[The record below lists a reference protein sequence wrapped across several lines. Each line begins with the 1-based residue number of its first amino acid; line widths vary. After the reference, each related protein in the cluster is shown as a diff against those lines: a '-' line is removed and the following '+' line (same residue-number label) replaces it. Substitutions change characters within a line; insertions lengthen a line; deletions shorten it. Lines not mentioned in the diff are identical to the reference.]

1 MNPENMNS
9 NDRCPRIDGYL
20 LTEELYASAKT
31 LVYRGIQLKDTL
43 PVVLKLLRSDRPSMQ
58 DLLHL
63 RNHYTITK
71 NLDLAG
77 IVPPLSLES
86 FGNGF
91 VLVMPDD
98 RSKALSE
105 YIALRSLNLA
115 DCLAIAIQLAEILHD
130 LHQQRV
136 IHKDIKPAN
145 ILLHP
150 ESKQIK
156 LIDFS
161 LASLL
166 PKETAEIVSPN
177 VLEGTLAYISPEQTG
192 RMNRGIDYR
201 TDFYALGVTLFEL
214 FSGQLPFLSD
224 DPLELLHCHI
234 AKPAPLVCELNPEIP
249 LAIAQIIFKLM
260 AKNAEDRYQSAL
272 GLKYDLEF
280 SLNQFNATGTI
291 PSLEIA
297 TRDRSDRFTI
307 PEKLYGREA
316 EVSALLAAFERVS
329 SSSSAAEMLL
339 VAGFSGVGK
348 TAVVNEVHKPI
359 VKQRGYFIKG
369 KFDQFNRNIPF
380 SGFVQAFRDLIGQL
394 LHESDRQLA
403 HWKTKILEAVGE
415 NGQVAIEVIPE
426 LELIIGHQPAAIEL
440 SATAAQN
447 RFNNL
452 FQKFIQ
458 VFTTSQPLTIFL
470 DDLQWA
476 DSASLNLLQLLM
488 QDVGHLLILGAYRDN
503 EVSLAHPFMLTV
515 NSLKQAGVKIE
526 TIALQPLSQADINQL
541 VADTLSCDRA
551 YAKPL
556 TDLVYLKTQGNP
568 FFTTQFLKTLHQEG
582 FIQFQVVDESS
593 QGGWQC
599 DLSQIKLQSL
609 TDDVVAFMAQ
619 QLQKLPQNT
628 QAMLKLAACIGSQ
641 FDLQTLAIVSERSPI
656 DTATALWRALA
667 EGLIVPLNQIYKF
680 FQMDSEVVRENP
692 SGFQIDDSSSC
703 SYRFLHDR
711 VQQAAYSLIPD
722 SQKEVVHLNIGRLLL
737 ARTPRSDRELPQFQ
751 IVNQLNRGISLIG
764 DSGEREELAYLNWR
778 AGAKARSATA
788 YEAAMSY
795 LDTGLQLLSAQS
807 WQNQYAL
814 SLGLHQLTVEVAYL
828 AHNYDRMATI
838 MAIGLQ
844 NARNHLDRAKFYE
857 IQILALVAQNQVKA
871 AVDYARKILS
881 IFGVSFPKNL
891 SKLRTILGFLATL
904 YRMAGKSPQN
914 LLKLPAMSDP
924 YKLTACNLLN
934 AMGAAS
940 ASGMPEILPFMT
952 FIGLSLYLRYGNI
965 PKSSMAYTI
974 YGYLL
979 CERLGRIDQGYA
991 IGKTA
996 IALCHQTS
1004 SRAALAPTLFLW
1016 QRFIAYRK
1024 ESLRDLSPIL
1034 LEAYQVSLEVGDIE
1048 YAAYSLCVYFTQAYW
1063 TGQNLMDLQRDA
1075 IASRAALQKLKQ
1087 RAMTDVF
1094 ALNCQGLE
1102 NLITETEDVCQLVG
1116 QFFDETAIDSS
1127 DRQLQVQTSF
1137 RKLHLAF
1144 LFARPELALEQIAII
1159 EMRLESIDGTFIK
1172 TLLYFYDALIRLAL
1186 YPHLGKAE
1194 QRQSLTK
1201 VKTDIKLLTKLAKS
1215 APMNYQHKLLLVEAE
1230 NLRVLGKP
1238 SQAGELYDRAIA
1250 GAKENDYT
1258 QEEAL
1263 ANELAAKFYLDLGR
1277 EKIAQVYMVE
1287 AYYGYIRWG
1296 ATTKVNDLA
1305 TRYPQLLASV
1315 LQNAPAPDFLA
1326 KSSSLTT
1333 SGVLATLDLATILN
1347 ASQSISS
1354 EIELDKL
1361 LGTLL
1366 NIAIVNA
1373 GAEKCVL
1380 LLQVEDELQIAALG
1394 TSGQQ
1399 PQILSTPVSLELSQ
1413 DVAKSLVNWVK
1424 RSLEP
1429 LVLADARENTQFAS
1443 DRYIIQHQPKSI
1455 LCTPILKQGKLLGV
1469 LYLENNLTVGAFT
1482 SDRIAV
1488 LNHLSTQAAISLDN
1502 SRILYEIQKSKLDL
1516 QQSNAF
1522 LEAQREASPDGI
1534 LVIDKNRR
1542 VSAYNHGF
1550 TEIWGIP
1557 QQILDTNDDY
1567 QLLGFVLDRLD
1578 RSEEFLKKV
1587 EYLYE
1592 HPQEDS
1598 FDEINLKNG
1607 QILER
1612 ASTSVI
1618 LPSGEHC
1625 GRIWS
1630 FRDIS
1635 DRKAAEAQLHDQARL
1650 LEEYSQ
1656 TLEQKVEERTQ
1667 ELSQTL
1673 ADLQTA
1679 QAELIQSEKMAALG
1693 QLTASIAHEI
1703 NTPLGVI
1710 RAAASS
1716 IISAFQSSLQKFPE
1730 LIQSLSPQQQAAFLK
1745 LVNTSLQNQQILST
1759 KEERKLR
1766 RQIEAFLDSQGIDN
1780 SENIA
1785 MQLTLMQ
1792 TGDDLPFYAPILQVD
1807 NSSEILEVAYN
1818 MVLQYQFTNNIQQEV
1833 DRAAKI
1839 VFALKTY
1846 SHRSESGEKSLTQ
1859 ISDGIEIALTLYQSR
1874 LKQGIEVIRKYEP
1887 VPYLLC
1893 DPDALTQVWVNLID
1907 NAIYAIGKAG
1917 TLEIAIAPQAG
1928 QAIVEITNSGAKIP
1942 DEVLPRLFEP
1952 FFTTKPR
1959 GEGSGLGLDIVRQ
1972 IVQKHDGEIQVQRQ
1986 SGRTTFAVMLPL
1998 SRSMGV
2004 ADVK

>member
-1 MNPENMNS
+1 MNSQNMNS
-9 NDRCPRIDGYL
+9 SDRCPWIKGYL
-20 LTEELYASAKT
+20 LTEKLYASVKT
-31 LVYRGIQLKDTL
+31 SVYRGIQLKDTQ

-86 FGNGF
+86 YGNGF

-98 RSKALSE
+98 RSMALSE
-105 YIALRSLNLA
+105 YIALHSLNLA
-115 DCLAIAIQLAEILHD
+115 ECLAIAIQLAEILHD

-177 VLEGTLAYISPEQTG
+177 ILEGTLAYISPEQTG

-214 FSGQLPFLSD
+214 FSGQLPFPSD

-234 AKPAPLVCELNPEIP
+234 AKPAPLVCELKPEIP

-316 EVSALLAAFERVS
+316 EVSSLLAAFERVS
-329 SSSSAAEMLL
+329 VGVSADSSAGAAEMIL

-426 LELIIGHQPAAIEL
+426 LELIIGHQPAALEL
-440 SATAAQN
+440 SASAAQN

-476 DSASLNLLQLLM
+476 DSASLSLLQLLM
-488 QDVGHLLILGAYRDN
+488 QDMGHLLILGAYRDN

-515 NSLKQAGVKIE
+515 NSLKQAGIKIE
-526 TIALQPLSQADINQL
+526 TIALQPLTQANINQL

-582 FIQFQVVDESS
+582 FIQFHVVDESS

-641 FDLQTLAIVSERSPI
+641 FDLQTLAIVSERSQI
-656 DTATALWRALA
+656 DTATTLWKALA

-680 FQMDSEVVRENP
+680 FQMDSEVVQENS
-692 SGFQIDDSSSC
+692 SGFPIDDSSSC

-722 SQKEVVHLNIGRLLL
+722 SQKEVVHLNIGRLLF
-737 ARTPRSDRELPQFQ
+737 ARTSRSDRELPQFQ

-788 YEAAMSY
+788 YEAAMNY

-814 SLGLHQLTVEVAYL
+814 TLGLHQLTVEVAYL
-828 AHNYDRMATI
+828 AHNYDRMAII

-857 IQILALVAQNQVKA
+857 TQILALVAQNQVRA

-904 YRMAGKSPQN
+904 YRMAGKSPQD

-991 IGKTA
+991 IGKAA

-1004 SRAALAPTLFLW
+1004 SKEALAPTLFLW

-1024 ESLRDLSPIL
+1024 EPLRDLSPIL

-1075 IASRAALQKLKQ
+1075 IASRATLQKLKQ
-1087 RAMTDVF
+1087 SSMIDVF

-1116 QFFDETAIDSS
+1116 QFFDETAIASS

-1144 LFARPELALEQIAII
+1144 LFDRPELALEQVAII
-1159 EMRLESIDGTFIK
+1159 ETRLESIDGTFIK
-1172 TLLYFYDALIRLAL
+1172 TLLYFYDALVRLAL

-1194 QRQSLTK
+1194 QRQALTK
-1201 VKTDIKLLTKLAKS
+1201 VKTDIKLLTKFAKS

-1250 GAKENDYT
+1250 GAKENEYT

-1296 ATTKVNDLA
+1296 APAKVNDLA

-1354 EIELDKL
+1354 EIEQDKL
-1361 LGTLL
+1361 LGALL

-1380 LLQVEDELQIAALG
+1380 LLQVEEELQIAALG

-1399 PQILSTPVSLELSQ
+1399 PQILSAPVSLELSQ
-1413 DVAKSLVNWVK
+1413 DVARSLVNWVK

-1488 LNHLSTQAAISLDN
+1488 LNYLSTQAAISLDN
-1502 SRILYEIQKSKLDL
+1502 SRILYESQQSKLDL

-1522 LEAQREASPDGI
+1522 LEAQREASLDGI

-1578 RSEEFLKKV
+1578 QPEEFLKKV

-1635 DRKAAEAQLHDQARL
+1635 DRKASEAQLHNQARL

-1716 IISAFQSSLQKFPE
+1716 IVAAFQNSLQKFPE

-1780 SENIA
+1780 AENIA

-1792 TGDDLPFYAPILQVD
+1792 TGDDLPVYESILQVD
-1807 NSSEILEVAYN
+1807 NSAEILEVAYN
-1818 MVLQYQFTNNIQQEV
+1818 MVLPSQY
-1833 DRAAKI
+1833 KI
-1839 VFALKTY
+1839 R
-1846 SHRSESGEKSLTQ
+1846 HQ
-1859 ISDGIEIALTLYQSR
+1859 
-1874 LKQGIEVIRKYEP
+1874 
-1887 VPYLLC
+1887 
-1893 DPDALTQVWVNLID
+1893 
-1907 NAIYAIGKAG
+1907 
-1917 TLEIAIAPQAG
+1917 
-1928 QAIVEITNSGAKIP
+1928 
-1942 DEVLPRLFEP
+1942 
-1952 FFTTKPR
+1952 
-1959 GEGSGLGLDIVRQ
+1959 
-1972 IVQKHDGEIQVQRQ
+1972 
-1986 SGRTTFAVMLPL
+1986 
-1998 SRSMGV
+1998 
-2004 ADVK
+2004 

>member
-1 MNPENMNS
+1 M
-9 NDRCPRIDGYL
+9 
-20 LTEELYASAKT
+20 
-31 LVYRGIQLKDTL
+31 
-43 PVVLKLLRSDRPSMQ
+43 
-58 DLLHL
+58 
-63 RNHYTITK
+63 
-71 NLDLAG
+71 
-77 IVPPLSLES
+77 
-86 FGNGF
+86 
-91 VLVMPDD
+91 
-98 RSKALSE
+98 
-105 YIALRSLNLA
+105 
-115 DCLAIAIQLAEILHD
+115 
-130 LHQQRV
+130 
-136 IHKDIKPAN
+136 
-145 ILLHP
+145 
-150 ESKQIK
+150 
-156 LIDFS
+156 
-161 LASLL
+161 
-166 PKETAEIVSPN
+166 
-177 VLEGTLAYISPEQTG
+177 
-192 RMNRGIDYR
+192 
-201 TDFYALGVTLFEL
+201 
-214 FSGQLPFLSD
+214 
-224 DPLELLHCHI
+224 
-234 AKPAPLVCELNPEIP
+234 
-249 LAIAQIIFKLM
+249 
-260 AKNAEDRYQSAL
+260 
-272 GLKYDLEF
+272 
-280 SLNQFNATGTI
+280 
-291 PSLEIA
+291 
-297 TRDRSDRFTI
+297 
-307 PEKLYGREA
+307 
-316 EVSALLAAFERVS
+316 
-329 SSSSAAEMLL
+329 
-339 VAGFSGVGK
+339 
-348 TAVVNEVHKPI
+348 
-359 VKQRGYFIKG
+359 
-369 KFDQFNRNIPF
+369 
-380 SGFVQAFRDLIGQL
+380 QAFRDLIGQL

-426 LELIIGHQPAAIEL
+426 LELIIGHQPAALEL
-440 SATAAQN
+440 SASAAQN

-476 DSASLNLLQLLM
+476 DSASLSLLQLLM
-488 QDVGHLLILGAYRDN
+488 QDMGHLLILGAYRDN
-503 EVSLAHPFMLTV
+503 EVSLAHPLMLTV
-515 NSLKQAGVKIE
+515 NSLKQAGIKIE

-582 FIQFQVVDESS
+582 FIQFHVIDESS

-628 QAMLKLAACIGSQ
+628 QAILKLAACIGSQ
-641 FDLQTLAIVSERSPI
+641 FDLQTLAIVSERSQM
-656 DTATALWRALA
+656 DTATTLWKALA

-680 FQMDSEVVRENP
+680 FQMDSEVVQENS
-692 SGFQIDDSSSC
+692 SGFPIDDSSSC

-737 ARTPRSDRELPQFQ
+737 ARTSRSDRKLPQFQ

-788 YEAAMSY
+788 YEAAMNY

-828 AHNYDRMATI
+828 AHNYDRMAII

-857 IQILALVAQNQVKA
+857 TQILALVAQNQVRA

-904 YRMAGKSPQN
+904 YRMAGKSPQD

-924 YKLTACNLLN
+924 YKLTACNILN

-979 CERLGRIDQGYA
+979 CERLGRINQGYA
-991 IGKTA
+991 IGKAA

-1024 ESLRDLSPIL
+1024 EPLRDLSPIL

-1063 TGQNLMDLQRDA
+1063 AGQNLMDLQRDA

-1087 RAMTDVF
+1087 RSMIDVL

-1102 NLITETEDVCQLVG
+1102 NLITETEDVCKLVG
-1116 QFFDETAIDSS
+1116 QFFDETAIASS
-1127 DRQLQVQTSF
+1127 DHQLQVQTSF
-1137 RKLHLAF
+1137 RKLHLAL
-1144 LFARPELALEQIAII
+1144 LFDRPELALEQIAII
-1159 EMRLESIDGTFIK
+1159 EKRLESIDGTFLK

-1186 YPHLGKAE
+1186 YPNLGKAE
-1194 QRQSLTK
+1194 QREAFTK
-1201 VKTDIKLLTKLAKS
+1201 VKTDIKLLTKFAKS

-1230 NLRVLGKP
+1230 NLRVLGKS

-1296 ATTKVNDLA
+1296 ATAKVNDLA

-1315 LQNAPAPDFLA
+1315 LQNVSAPDFLA

-1354 EIELDKL
+1354 EIELDQL
-1361 LGTLL
+1361 LETLL

-1380 LLQVEDELQIAALG
+1380 LLQVEEELQIAALG
-1394 TSGQQ
+1394 ISGQQ
-1399 PQILSTPVSLELSQ
+1399 PQILSTPISLELSQ
-1413 DVAKSLVNWVK
+1413 DVARSLVNWVK

-1455 LCTPILKQGKLLGV
+1455 LCIPILKQGKLLGV

-1488 LNHLSTQAAISLDN
+1488 LNYLSTQAAISLDN
-1502 SRILYEIQKSKLDL
+1502 SRILYEIQQSKLDL

-1542 VSAYNHGF
+1542 VSAYNNGF
-1550 TEIWGIP
+1550 TEIWDIP
-1557 QQILDTNDDY
+1557 QRILDTNDDY
-1567 QLLGFVLDRLD
+1567 QLLGFVLERLD
-1578 RSEEFLKKV
+1578 QPEEFLKKV

-1635 DRKAAEAQLHDQARL
+1635 DRKVAEIQLHDQARL

-1716 IISAFQSSLQKFPE
+1716 IVAAFQNSLQKFPE

-1745 LVNTSLQNQQILST
+1745 LVNTSLQNQQTLST

-1766 RQIEAFLDSQGIDN
+1766 RQIEAFLESQGIDN

-1792 TGDDLPFYAPILQVD
+1792 IGDDLPVYESILQVD
-1807 NSSEILEVAYN
+1807 NSTEILEVAYN

-1846 SHRSESGEKSLTQ
+1846 SHRSESGEKSPTQ

-1887 VPYLLC
+1887 VPDLIC

-1907 NAIYAIGKAG
+1907 NAIYAIGKTG
-1917 TLEIAIAPQAG
+1917 TLEIAIASQAG
-1928 QAIVEITNSGAKIP
+1928 QIVVEITNSGAAIP
-1942 DEVLPRLFEP
+1942 DEIMSRLFEP

-1972 IVQKHDGEIQVQRQ
+1972 IVQKHGGDIQVSSQIGKTKF
-1986 SGRTTFAVMLPL
+1986 SISLPL
-1998 SRSMGV
+1998 
-2004 ADVK
+2004 AAICDVVG

>member
-1 MNPENMNS
+1 MNS
-9 NDRCPRIDGYL
+9 SDRFPRIDGYL

-86 FGNGF
+86 YGNGF

-98 RSKALSE
+98 RSMALSE
-105 YIALRSLNLA
+105 YIALHSLNLA
-115 DCLAIAIQLAEILHD
+115 ECLAIAIQLAEILHD

-145 ILLHP
+145 ILLQP
-150 ESKQIK
+150 ESKQIR

-214 FSGQLPFLSD
+214 FSGQLPFPSD

-234 AKPAPLVCELNPEIP
+234 AKPAPLVCELKPEIP

-316 EVSALLAAFERVS
+316 EVSALLAAFDRVS
-329 SSSSAAEMLL
+329 QGSAELML

-380 SGFVQAFRDLIGQL
+380 SGFVQAFRDLIGHL

-426 LELIIGHQPAAIEL
+426 LELIIGHQPAALEL
-440 SATAAQN
+440 SASAAQN

-515 NSLKQAGVKIE
+515 NSLKQSGVRIN
-526 TIALQPLSQADINQL
+526 TIALHPLSQTDINQL
-541 VADTLSCDRA
+541 VADTLSCDLA

-582 FIQFQVVDESS
+582 FIQFHVVDESS

-599 DLSQIKLQSL
+599 DLSQIKFQSL
-609 TDDVVAFMAQ
+609 TNDVVAFMAQ
-619 QLQKLPQNT
+619 QLQKLPQTT

-656 DTATALWRALA
+656 ETAAALWRALA

-737 ARTPRSDRELPQFQ
+737 ARTPRRDRELPQFQ
-751 IVNQLNRGISLIG
+751 IVNQLNRGISLIS

-778 AGAKARSATA
+778 AGEKARSATA
-788 YEAAMSY
+788 YEAAMNY

-807 WQNQYAL
+807 WQNQYVL

-828 AHNYDRMATI
+828 AHNYDRMATVL
-838 MAIGLQ
+838 AIGLQ
-844 NARNHLDRAKFYE
+844 NTRNHLDRAKFYE
-857 IQILALVAQNQVKA
+857 TQILALVAQNQVRA

-881 IFGVSFPKNL
+881 IFGVRFPKNL

-904 YRMAGKSPQN
+904 YRMAGKSPQD

-924 YKLTACNLLN
+924 YKLTACNILN

-940 ASGMPEILPFMT
+940 SSGMPEILPFMT
-952 FIGLSLYLRYGNI
+952 FIGLSLYLHYGNI

-991 IGKTA
+991 IGKAA

-1004 SRAALAPTLFLW
+1004 SKAALAPTLFLW

-1024 ESLRDLSPIL
+1024 ERLRDLSPIL

-1048 YAAYSLCVYFTQAYW
+1048 YAAYSLCVYYTQAYW

-1087 RAMTDVF
+1087 SSMIDVL

-1127 DRQLQVQTSF
+1127 DRQLQVQASF

-1144 LFARPELALEQIAII
+1144 LFDRPRLALEQIAII
-1159 EMRLESIDGTFIK
+1159 EKRLESIDGTFIK
-1172 TLLYFYDALIRLAL
+1172 TLLYFYDALVRLAL

-1194 QRQSLTK
+1194 QRQALTK
-1201 VKTDIKLLTKLAKS
+1201 VKTDIKLLAKLAKS
-1215 APMNYQHKLLLVEAE
+1215 APLNYQHKLLLVEAE

-1250 GAKENDYT
+1250 GAKENEYT

-1277 EKIAQVYMVE
+1277 DKIAQVYMVE

-1296 ATTKVNDLA
+1296 APAKVNDLV

-1315 LQNAPAPDFLA
+1315 LQNAPATDFLA

-1333 SGVLATLDLATILN
+1333 SGLLATLDLATILN

-1354 EIELDKL
+1354 EIELDQL

-1380 LLQVEDELQIAALG
+1380 LLQVEEELKIAALA

-1399 PQILSTPVSLELSQ
+1399 PQILSTPISLELSQ
-1413 DVAKSLVNWVK
+1413 DVARSLVNWVK

-1488 LNHLSTQAAISLDN
+1488 LNYLSTQAAISLDN
-1502 SRILYEIQKSKLDL
+1502 SRILYESQQSKLDL

-1557 QQILDTNDDY
+1557 PHILDTNDDY

-1578 RSEEFLKKV
+1578 QPEEFLKEV

-1656 TLEQKVEERTQ
+1656 TLEQKVEKRTQ

-1745 LVNTSLQNQQILST
+1745 LVNTSLHNQQILST

-1792 TGDDLPFYAPILQVD
+1792 TVDDLPVYESILQVD
-1807 NSSEILEVAYN
+1807 NSVEILEVAYN

-1846 SHRSESGEKSLTQ
+1846 SHRSESGEKSPTQ

-1887 VPYLLC
+1887 VPDLIC
-1893 DPDALTQVWVNLID
+1893 DPDSLTQVWVNLID

-1917 TLEIAIAPQAG
+1917 TLEIVIAPQAG

-1942 DEVLPRLFEP
+1942 DEILPRLFEP

-1972 IVQKHDGEIQVQRQ
+1972 IVQKHGGDIQVSSQIGKTKFIV
-1986 SGRTTFAVMLPL
+1986 SLPL
-1998 SRSMGV
+1998 
-2004 ADVK
+2004 AAICDVVG

>member
-1 MNPENMNS
+1 
-9 NDRCPRIDGYL
+9 
-20 LTEELYASAKT
+20 
-31 LVYRGIQLKDTL
+31 
-43 PVVLKLLRSDRPSMQ
+43 
-58 DLLHL
+58 
-63 RNHYTITK
+63 
-71 NLDLAG
+71 
-77 IVPPLSLES
+77 
-86 FGNGF
+86 
-91 VLVMPDD
+91 
-98 RSKALSE
+98 
-105 YIALRSLNLA
+105 
-115 DCLAIAIQLAEILHD
+115 
-130 LHQQRV
+130 
-136 IHKDIKPAN
+136 
-145 ILLHP
+145 
-150 ESKQIK
+150 
-156 LIDFS
+156 
-161 LASLL
+161 
-166 PKETAEIVSPN
+166 
-177 VLEGTLAYISPEQTG
+177 
-192 RMNRGIDYR
+192 
-201 TDFYALGVTLFEL
+201 
-214 FSGQLPFLSD
+214 
-224 DPLELLHCHI
+224 
-234 AKPAPLVCELNPEIP
+234 
-249 LAIAQIIFKLM
+249 
-260 AKNAEDRYQSAL
+260 
-272 GLKYDLEF
+272 
-280 SLNQFNATGTI
+280 
-291 PSLEIA
+291 
-297 TRDRSDRFTI
+297 
-307 PEKLYGREA
+307 
-316 EVSALLAAFERVS
+316 
-329 SSSSAAEMLL
+329 
-339 VAGFSGVGK
+339 
-348 TAVVNEVHKPI
+348 
-359 VKQRGYFIKG
+359 
-369 KFDQFNRNIPF
+369 
-380 SGFVQAFRDLIGQL
+380 VQAFRDLIGQL

-426 LELIIGHQPAAIEL
+426 LELIIGHQPAALEL
-440 SATAAQN
+440 SASAAQN

-476 DSASLNLLQLLM
+476 DSASLSLLQLLM

-503 EVSLAHPFMLTV
+503 EVSLVHPFMLTV

-541 VADTLSCDRA
+541 VADTLSCDLA

-582 FIQFQVVDESS
+582 FIQFHVVDESS

-628 QAMLKLAACIGSQ
+628 QSMLKLAACIGSQ

-656 DTATALWRALA
+656 ETAAALWRALA

-751 IVNQLNRGISLIG
+751 IVNQLNRGISLIE
-764 DSGEREELAYLNWR
+764 DSGEREQLAYLNWR
-778 AGAKARSATA
+778 AGEKARSATA
-788 YEAAMSY
+788 YEAAMNY

-807 WQNQYAL
+807 WQNQYVL
-814 SLGLHQLTVEVAYL
+814 SLGLHQLAVEVAYL
-828 AHNYDRMATI
+828 ANAYDHMATI

-857 IQILALVAQNQVKA
+857 TQILALVAQNQVRA

-891 SKLRTILGFLATL
+891 SKMRTILGFLATL
-904 YRMAGKSPQN
+904 YRMAGKSPQD
-914 LLKLPAMSDP
+914 LLKLPTMSDP

-991 IGKTA
+991 IGKAA
-996 IALCHQTS
+996 IALCHETF

-1094 ALNCQGLE
+1094 ALNCQSLE

-1116 QFFDETAIDSS
+1116 QFFDETAIASS
-1127 DRQLQVQTSF
+1127 DRQLQAQTSF
-1137 RKLHLAF
+1137 RKLHLAL
-1144 LFARPELALEQIAII
+1144 LFDRPELALEQIAII
-1159 EMRLESIDGTFIK
+1159 EARLESIDGTFIK
-1172 TLLYFYDALIRLAL
+1172 TLLYFYDALVRLVL

-1194 QRQSLTK
+1194 QRQALAK

-1296 ATTKVNDLA
+1296 ATAKVDDLV
-1305 TRYPQLLASV
+1305 TRYPKLLASIQ
-1315 LQNAPAPDFLA
+1315 QNPPVPDFLA
-1326 KSSSLTT
+1326 KSSSHTT
-1333 SGVLATLDLATILN
+1333 TGVLATLDLATILN

-1361 LGTLL
+1361 LGKLL

-1380 LLQVEDELQIAALG
+1380 LLQVEEELQIAALG

-1399 PQILSTPVSLELSQ
+1399 PQILSTPISLELSQ
-1413 DVAKSLVNWVK
+1413 DVARSLVNWVK

-1488 LNHLSTQAAISLDN
+1488 LNHLSIQAAISLDN
-1502 SRILYEIQKSKLDL
+1502 SRFLYESQQSKLDL

-1550 TEIWGIP
+1550 AELWGIP
-1557 QQILDTNDDY
+1557 QRILDTNDDY

-1578 RSEEFLKKV
+1578 QPEEFLKKV
-1587 EYLYE
+1587 EYLYK
-1592 HPQEDS
+1592 HPQEAS

-1607 QILER
+1607 QFLER

-1635 DRKAAEAQLHDQARL
+1635 EKKRTEAALKASELELRSLFLGMDDVVFVVDRNGKYLKIAPTNADKLYLPPDILISKGIQEVFPLEQAEQFLSVIRNTLNNQQTQEYEYSLSIQDREFWFSARCSPLTEQTVIWVARDISDRKAAEVQLKQQAQQ
-1650 LEEYSQ
+1650 LEEYTQ
-1656 TLEQKVEERTQ
+1656 TLGQKVEERTQ
-1667 ELSQTL
+1667 ELSEAL
-1673 ADLQTA
+1673 VNLQTT
-1679 QAELIQSEKMAALG
+1679 QNELILSEKMAALG

-1745 LVNTSLQNQQILST
+1745 LVNTSLQNQQTLST

-1766 RQIEAFLDSQGIDN
+1766 RQIEAFLESQGIVN

-1792 TGDDLPFYAPILQVD
+1792 TGDDLPVYESILQVD
-1807 NSSEILEVAYN
+1807 NSAEILEVAYN

-1887 VPYLLC
+1887 VPDIIC

-1917 TLEIAIAPQAG
+1917 TLEIAIATQAE
-1928 QAIVEITNSGAKIP
+1928 QVMVEITNSGTKIP
-1942 DEVLPRLFEP
+1942 DEIMPRLFEP

-1972 IVQKHDGEIQVQRQ
+1972 IVQKHDGEIQVQSR
-1986 SGRTTFAVMLPL
+1986 SGRTTFTVRLPL

>member
-1 MNPENMNS
+1 VNPQKMNS
-9 NDRCPRIDGYL
+9 SDRFPRIDGYL
-20 LTEELYASAKT
+20 LTEELHASAKT
-31 LVYRGIQLKDTL
+31 IVYQGIQLKDTL

-71 NLDLAG
+71 NLNLAG

-86 FGNGF
+86 YGNGF

-98 RSKALSE
+98 RSTALSE
-105 YIALRSLNLA
+105 YIALHSLNLA
-115 DCLAIAIQLAEILHD
+115 DCLEIAIQLAEILHD
-130 LHQQRV
+130 LHQQHV

-145 ILLHP
+145 ILLQP

-166 PKETAEIVSPN
+166 PKETAEIASPN

-214 FSGQLPFLSD
+214 FSGQLPFPSD

-234 AKPAPLVCELNPEIP
+234 AKPAPLVCELKPEIP

-272 GLKYDLEF
+272 GLKYDLEL

-316 EVSALLAAFERVS
+316 EVSTLLAAFERVS
-329 SSSSAAEMLL
+329 SSAAEMML

-394 LHESDRQLA
+394 LHESDRQLS

-426 LELIIGHQPAAIEL
+426 LELIIGHQPAALEL

-476 DSASLNLLQLLM
+476 DSASLSLLQLLM
-488 QDVGHLLILGAYRDN
+488 QDVGALLILGAYRDN

-515 NSLKQAGVKIE
+515 NSLKQVGVKIE

-541 VADTLSCDRA
+541 VADTLSCDLA

-568 FFTTQFLKTLHQEG
+568 FFTTQFLKTLYQEG
-582 FIQFQVVDESS
+582 FIQFQVVNESN

-599 DLSQIKLQSL
+599 DLSQIKFQSL

-619 QLQKLPQNT
+619 QLQRLPQTT

-656 DTATALWRALA
+656 ETATTLWQALA

-680 FQMDSEVVRENP
+680 FQMDSEVVQENS
-692 SGFQIDDSSSC
+692 SGFPIDDSSSC

-751 IVNQLNRGISLIG
+751 IVNQLNRGISLIS

-778 AGAKARSATA
+778 AGEKARSATA
-788 YEAAMSY
+788 YEAAMNY

-844 NARNHLDRAKFYE
+844 NTRNHLDRAKFYE
-857 IQILALVAQNQVKA
+857 TQILALVAQNQVRA

-891 SKLRTILGFLATL
+891 SKLRTILGFFATL
-904 YRMAGKSPQN
+904 YRMAGKSQQD

-991 IGKTA
+991 IGKAA
-996 IALCHQTS
+996 IALCHQTFS
-1004 SRAALAPTLFLW
+1004 KAALAPTLFLW

-1024 ESLRDLSPIL
+1024 EPLRDLSPIL

-1075 IASRAALQKLKQ
+1075 IASRADLQKLKQ
-1087 RAMTDVF
+1087 SSMIDVL

-1116 QFFDETAIDSS
+1116 QFFDETAIASS
-1127 DRQLQVQTSF
+1127 DRQLQVHTSF

-1144 LFARPELALEQIAII
+1144 LFDRPRLALEQIAII
-1159 EMRLESIDGTFIK
+1159 EARLESIDGTYIK
-1172 TLLYFYDALIRLAL
+1172 TLLYFYDALVRLAL
-1186 YPHLGKAE
+1186 YRNLGKAE
-1194 QRQSLTK
+1194 QREALTK
-1201 VKTDIKLLTKLAKS
+1201 VKTDIKLLEKLAKS

-1230 NLRVLGKP
+1230 NLCVLGKP

-1277 EKIAQVYMVE
+1277 DKIAQVYMVE

-1296 ATTKVNDLA
+1296 APAKVNDLV

-1315 LQNAPAPDFLA
+1315 LQNVSAPDFLA

-1399 PQILSTPVSLELSQ
+1399 PQILSAPVSLELSQ

-1429 LVLADARENTQFAS
+1429 LVLADARENRQFAS

-1502 SRILYEIQKSKLDL
+1502 SRILYESQQSKLDL

-1578 RSEEFLKKV
+1578 QPEEFLKEV
-1587 EYLYE
+1587 EYLYA

-1607 QILER
+1607 RILER

-1635 DRKAAEAQLHDQARL
+1635 DRKAAEAQLHNQARL

-1730 LIQSLSPQQQAAFLK
+1730 LIQSFSPQQQAAFLK

-1766 RQIEAFLDSQGIDN
+1766 RQIEAFLESQGIDN
-1780 SENIA
+1780 FENIA

-1846 SHRSESGEKSLTQ
+1846 SHRSESGEKSPTQ

-1887 VPYLLC
+1887 VPDLLC

-1907 NAIYAIGKAG
+1907 NAIYAIGKVG
-1917 TLEIAIAPQAG
+1917 TLEIEIAPQAG
-1928 QAIVEITNSGAKIP
+1928 KVIVEITNSGAKIP
-1942 DEVLPRLFEP
+1942 DEIMSRLFEP

-1972 IVQKHDGEIQVQRQ
+1972 IVQKHGGDIQVSSQIGKTKF
-1986 SGRTTFAVMLPL
+1986 SVSLPFDFFL
-1998 SRSMGV
+1998 
-2004 ADVK
+2004 DT

>member
-1 MNPENMNS
+1 MNPQKMNS
-9 NDRCPRIDGYL
+9 SDRFPRIDGYL

-31 LVYRGIQLKDTL
+31 LVYRGIQLKDTQ
-43 PVVLKLLRSDRPSMQ
+43 PVILKLLRSDRPSMQ

-98 RSKALSE
+98 RSTALSE
-105 YIALRSLNLA
+105 YIALHSLNLA
-115 DCLAIAIQLAEILHD
+115 ECLAIAIQLAEILHD

-145 ILLHP
+145 ILFHP

-166 PKETAEIVSPN
+166 PKETTEIVSPN
-177 VLEGTLAYISPEQTG
+177 VLEGTLDYISPEQTG

-214 FSGQLPFLSD
+214 FSGQLPFPSD

-234 AKPAPLVCELNPEIP
+234 AKPALLVCELKPEIP

-291 PSLEIA
+291 SSLEIA
-297 TRDRSDRFTI
+297 ARDRSDRFTI

-329 SSSSAAEMLL
+329 TGAAEMIL

-426 LELIIGHQPAAIEL
+426 LELIIGHQPAALEL
-440 SATAAQN
+440 SASAAQN

-476 DSASLNLLQLLM
+476 DSASLSLLQLLM
-488 QDVGHLLILGAYRDN
+488 QDMGHLLILGAYRDN

-515 NSLKQAGVKIE
+515 NSLKQAGIKIE
-526 TIALQPLSQADINQL
+526 TIALQPLTQANINQL

-582 FIQFQVVDESS
+582 FIQFHVVDESS

-628 QAMLKLAACIGSQ
+628 QAILKLAACIGSQ

-656 DTATALWRALA
+656 DTATTLWKALA

-680 FQMDSEVVRENP
+680 FQMDSEVVQENS
-692 SGFQIDDSSSC
+692 SGFPIDDSSSC

-722 SQKEVVHLNIGRLLL
+722 SQKEVVHLNIGRLLF
-737 ARTPRSDRELPQFQ
+737 ARTSRSDRELPQFQ
-751 IVNQLNRGISLIG
+751 IVNQLNRGISLIS

-788 YEAAMSY
+788 YEAAMNY
-795 LDTGLQLLSAQS
+795 LNTGLQLLSAQS

-828 AHNYDRMATI
+828 AHNYDRMAII

-844 NARNHLDRAKFYE
+844 NARNPLDRAKFYE
-857 IQILALVAQNQVKA
+857 TQILALVAQNQTRA

-891 SKLRTILGFLATL
+891 SKLRTILGFFATL
-904 YRMAGKSPQN
+904 YRMAGKSPQD

-991 IGKTA
+991 IGKAA

-1004 SRAALAPTLFLW
+1004 SKAALAPTLFLW

-1024 ESLRDLSPIL
+1024 EPLRDLSPIL

-1075 IASRAALQKLKQ
+1075 IASRATLQKLKQ
-1087 RAMTDVF
+1087 SSMIDVF

-1116 QFFDETAIDSS
+1116 QFFDETAIASS

-1144 LFARPELALEQIAII
+1144 LFDRPRLALEQIAII
-1159 EMRLESIDGTFIK
+1159 EKRLESIDGTFLK
-1172 TLLYFYDALIRLAL
+1172 TLLYFYDALVRLAL

-1194 QRQSLTK
+1194 QRQALTK
-1201 VKTDIKLLTKLAKS
+1201 VKTDIKLLTKFAKS

-1263 ANELAAKFYLDLGR
+1263 ANELAAKFYLALGR

-1296 ATTKVNDLA
+1296 ATAKVNDLG

-1315 LQNAPAPDFLA
+1315 LQNAPAPDFLV

-1333 SGVLATLDLATILN
+1333 SGALAALDLATILN

-1354 EIELDKL
+1354 EIEQDKL
-1361 LGTLL
+1361 LGALL

-1380 LLQVEDELQIAALG
+1380 LLQVEEELQIAALG

-1399 PQILSTPVSLELSQ
+1399 PQILSAPVSLELSQ
-1413 DVAKSLVNWVK
+1413 DVARSLVNWVK

-1469 LYLENNLTVGAFT
+1469 LYLENNLTVGSFT

-1488 LNHLSTQAAISLDN
+1488 LNYLSTQAAISLDN
-1502 SRILYEIQKSKLDL
+1502 SRILYEIQQSKLDL

-1542 VSAYNHGF
+1542 VSAYNNGF
-1550 TEIWGIP
+1550 AEIWDIP
-1557 QQILDTNDDY
+1557 KRILDTNDDY

-1578 RSEEFLKKV
+1578 QPEEFLKKV

-1635 DRKAAEAQLHDQARL
+1635 EKKRTEAALKASELELRSLFLGMDDVVFVVDQNGIYLKIAPTNTEKLYLPADILIGKSCQEIIPSEQAEQFISVIRKTLDNQQTQEIEYSLLIQDREFWFSARCSPLTEQTVIWVARDISDRKAAEVQLKQQAQQ
-1650 LEEYSQ
+1650 
-1656 TLEQKVEERTQ
+1656 
-1667 ELSQTL
+1667 
-1673 ADLQTA
+1673 
-1679 QAELIQSEKMAALG
+1679 
-1693 QLTASIAHEI
+1693 
-1703 NTPLGVI
+1703 LGVI
-1710 RAAASS
+1710 
-1716 IISAFQSSLQKFPE
+1716 K
-1730 LIQSLSPQQQAAFLK
+1730 
-1745 LVNTSLQNQQILST
+1745 
-1759 KEERKLR
+1759 
-1766 RQIEAFLDSQGIDN
+1766 
-1780 SENIA
+1780 SE
-1785 MQLTLMQ
+1785 M
-1792 TGDDLPFYAPILQVD
+1792 
-1807 NSSEILEVAYN
+1807 
-1818 MVLQYQFTNNIQQEV
+1818 
-1833 DRAAKI
+1833 
-1839 VFALKTY
+1839 
-1846 SHRSESGEKSLTQ
+1846 
-1859 ISDGIEIALTLYQSR
+1859 
-1874 LKQGIEVIRKYEP
+1874 
-1887 VPYLLC
+1887 
-1893 DPDALTQVWVNLID
+1893 
-1907 NAIYAIGKAG
+1907 
-1917 TLEIAIAPQAG
+1917 
-1928 QAIVEITNSGAKIP
+1928 
-1942 DEVLPRLFEP
+1942 
-1952 FFTTKPR
+1952 
-1959 GEGSGLGLDIVRQ
+1959 
-1972 IVQKHDGEIQVQRQ
+1972 GEI
-1986 SGRTTFAVMLPL
+1986 
-1998 SRSMGV
+1998 
-2004 ADVK
+2004 K